1 MKVEAW
7 KAVTD
12 SVHKAGGKI
21 YCQVCLTVRTIAK
34 TLL

>member
-7 KAVTD
+7 KAVTN

-21 YCQVCLTVRTIAK
+21 YCQVCLTVCTLAK
-34 TLL
+34 ILL